1 MSKRDYLTP
10 LKAHRI
16 RCLKCHADSYNAV
29 RDCDDYECESHD
41 FRMGHNPRRAGIG
54 RKRDNTIADSR
65 NGKSGRFTPTQ
76 DGSKRVQRIVTDGK
90 FEIIVRKI
98 EKKQS

>member
-1 MSKRDYLTP
+1 MSKKDYLTP

-16 RCLKCHADSYNAV
+16 RCLKCYADSHKAV

-41 FRMGHNPRRAGIG
+41 FRMGHDPRRQGI
-54 RKRDNTIADSR
+54 SR
-65 NGKSGRFTPTQ
+65 NRATLVRKSRSGRFSPTHN
-76 DGSKRVQRIVTDGK
+76 GNKSVQRIVTDGK
-90 FEIIVRKI
+90 YEVIVRKI